1 MTGNMK
7 RFSAPTTREAMQR
20 VRAAFGDD
28 AVVLS
33 TKPCPEGIEVLA
45 MPPEALAHVP
55 KASPAAAPAAPSV
68 AQDVSTLAMSTLSF
82 QDYVRER
89 MLRRRAAE
97 AQGLP
102 DPVRTEPRL
111 DAEPAFSST
120 LNETTQQ
127 RARRAVAQMEALRAQ
142 RIEPSLDTA
151 TAGPANPGS
160 SAAARWAAAGLGQA
174 PAASSAQHDPRLLAA
189 GQPRTASPSTPASNA
204 RDAARERVRPAAP
217 AATPAPALRRSPPVL
232 RDEVRLQAAPPSDF
246 GVQASRQARESAAIA
261 DELRAMKGLIEARF
275 GALAFMDKLQRQPA
289 QARLAQRLMEAGFSP
304 LLVRKLMDAC
314 PSSFV
319 AGADELQWAQAN
331 LARNLQVAD
340 TPLESR
346 QGVFA
351 LVGSTGVGKTTT
363 TAKIA
368 ANFAAQHGA
377 SQLGLI
383 TLDAYRI
390 GAHEQL
396 RGYGRILGVPVHT
409 AHDRASLHDLLDL
422 LANKQLVLI
431 DTAGMAQRDARTH
444 DLLDM
449 LQHPAIRKLLVVN
462 AAAQGETN
470 DEVVTAWRA
479 SACEGVILSKLDEAV
494 RLGPALDCLIRHRL
508 RVLGLAN
515 GQRVPEDWLRLP
527 ADELMQ
533 LALKAQANGPWRLD
547 DQDLGLLFASA
558 PSMGSPAT
566 AAH

>member
-1 MTGNMK
+1 
-7 RFSAPTTREAMQR
+7 
-20 VRAAFGDD
+20 
-28 AVVLS
+28 
-33 TKPCPEGIEVLA
+33 
-45 MPPEALAHVP
+45 
-55 KASPAAAPAAPSV
+55 
-68 AQDVSTLAMSTLSF
+68 
-82 QDYVRER
+82 
-89 MLRRRAAE
+89 
-97 AQGLP
+97 
-102 DPVRTEPRL
+102 
-111 DAEPAFSST
+111 
-120 LNETTQQ
+120 
-127 RARRAVAQMEALRAQ
+127 
-142 RIEPSLDTA
+142 
-151 TAGPANPGS
+151 
-160 SAAARWAAAGLGQA
+160 
-174 PAASSAQHDPRLLAA
+174 
-189 GQPRTASPSTPASNA
+189 
-204 RDAARERVRPAAP
+204 
-217 AATPAPALRRSPPVL
+217 
-232 RDEVRLQAAPPSDF
+232 
-246 GVQASRQARESAAIA
+246 
-261 DELRAMKGLIEARF
+261 
-275 GALAFMDKLQRQPA
+275 
-289 QARLAQRLMEAGFSP
+289 MEAGFSP

-340 TPLESR
+340 APLESR
-346 QGVFA
+346 RGVFA

-409 AHDRASLHDLLDL
+409 AHDRASLDDLLDL

-533 LALKAQANGPWRLD
+533 LALKPQANGPWRLD

-558 PSMGSPAT
+558 PSMGSPAA